1 MDADFMLSRWLV
13 LVFVI
18 GGVLLGREAWGQV
31 VEPGEGGIFS
41 MPFGVPRS
49 VPPTEEE
56 GEEEPDEIE
65 TDRDSFTPATT
76 TTGYRRVIVESAY
89 SFIDNRRV
97 PDTHSLPEFVARFG
111 IRDWLELRLGW
122 NWEAGGAANAISSG
136 GGGAELPT
144 EDEIERDSQITYGFK
159 AALTSQNAWRPRSA
173 VILLAGT
180 PTYGKDTATA
190 LVGTYVFGWEFAN
203 RWKWDTAM
211 RYSYDSTEGD
221 HFNLW
226 APSTVMKFPVSE
238 RMAAHVE
245 YFGVFSQGRERDRA
259 QHYFSPGIHFLI
271 QPNLEIGTR
280 VGWGLNEDAANFFA
294 NVGVGWRY

>member
-1 MDADFMLSRWLV
+1 MLSRWLV
-13 LVFVI
+13 LAFAM
-18 GGVLLGREAWGQV
+18 GGVLLGGQARGQF
-31 VEPGEGGIFS
+31 VEPGYGGV
-41 MPFGVPRS
+41 GRELES
-49 VPPTEEE
+49 VSEVAEEE
-56 GEEEPDEIE
+56 RDEIE

-76 TTGYRRVIVESAY
+76 TAGYRRVIVESAY

-97 PDTHSLPEFVARFG
+97 PDTNSLPEMVARFG
-111 IRDWLELRLGW
+111 INDWLELRLGW

-144 EDEIERDSQITYGFK
+144 EAEIERDSQMVYGFK
-159 AALTSQNAWRPRSA
+159 AALTSQNTWRPQSA
-173 VILLAGT
+173 VILQAAT

-190 LVGTYVFGWEFAN
+190 VVATYVLGWELAN

-226 APSTVMKFPVSE
+226 APSTVLKIPVGE
-238 RMAAHVE
+238 RLAAHAE
-245 YFGVFSQGRERDRA
+245 YFGVFSQGKERDRS
-259 QHYFSPGIHFLI
+259 QHYFSPGIHYLI
-271 QPNLEIGTR
+271 QRDLEVGIR
-280 VGWGLNEDAANFFA
+280 VGWGLNENAANFFS